1 MEPLATPI
9 FFVGIA
15 AKSTCAE
22 WYYLAAGDPF
32 CCSIRIA
39 NYRIS
44 KKKIHRPCGCCE

>member
-1 MEPLATPI
+1 LTTLL

-22 WYYLAAGDPF
+22 WYYLAASGAFPA
-32 CCSIRIA
+32 STLAA

-44 KKKIHRPCGCCE
+44 MKKIREVEAQRR